1 MNNQPSVCAHAG
13 IGRDVVKN
21 CLSGFNTCLFAYGQ
35 TGSGKTFTM
44 IGAETSPTTP
54 LLLAD
59 DDDGNASDP
68 SSNSSFSM
76 NRQASEEM
84 VAPAP
89 APGPA
94 HAATV
99 VSKMSTKSSIPPRP
113 PDEPSHENYKKLSE
127 TTTAAGE
134 VSRGRRTNFGWTRGS
149 ADSGSSGNGG
159 GSGGGSG
166 GGNGGSAGSSS
177 GVCSPGARR
186 PPSLRTKED
195 ASRHHHHHHHP
206 RVMVP
211 GSPRSKGGNRAHSLP
226 CPDVVVRGS
235 HHSGRALSDGGG
247 SGSSGGNGLSSTMNT
262 STASATTVGVIP
274 RICRYL
280 FEQAESMANEANSNT
295 GGRVEDGF
303 SGGGGG
309 GVGGESRRGMMSVKW
324 TFR

>member
-1 MNNQPSVCAHAG
+1 MEGVFLDPYFYINNQPCVRAHAG

-44 IGAETSPTTP
+44 IGAETPPTAP
-54 LLLAD
+54 LPLAD

-68 SSNSSFSM
+68 SSNSSSST
-76 NRQASEEM
+76 NRQTSEEM

-94 HAATV
+94 HATTA
-99 VSKMSTKSSIPPRP
+99 VSKMSAKSSIPPRP
-113 PDEPSHENYKKLSE
+113 PDEPSHENHKKPSE

-134 VSRGRRTNFGWTRGS
+134 VSLGRRTKFGWTRGS
-149 ADSGSSGNGG
+149 ADSSSSSGNGG
-159 GSGGGSG
+159 GT
-166 GGNGGSAGSSS
+166 AGSSS
-177 GVCSPGARR
+177 GVCSPGARKA
-186 PPSLRTKED
+186 PSLRTKED
-195 ASRHHHHHHHP
+195 TSRHNHHP

-226 CPDVVVRGS
+226 CPDVVFRGS
-235 HHSGRALSDGGG
+235 HHGGRASLDGGG
-247 SGSSGGNGLSSTMNT
+247 SGGNGPPSSTMNT
-262 STASATTVGVIP
+262 STAAATTVGVIP

-280 FEQAESMANEANSNT
+280 FEQAESMANEANSNA
-295 GGRVEDGF
+295 GGGAANEF
-303 SGGGGG
+303 SGGG
-309 GVGGESRRGMMSVKW
+309 VMGENRRGMMSIKW